1 LRTGRTLH
9 PEDVI
14 SRYRVVGPLG
24 AGGMGEV
31 YLAQDQTLER
41 NVALKVLP
49 PELVSDQDRVRRFI
63 LEAKSA
69 SSLSHPNIVTI
80 YEIGQDVVHTKDGT
94 LEPDSTPVQFMS
106 MELITGKSLST
117 LIHDDKTDLRTLLG
131 YLAQA
136 AEGLAKAHSAGI
148 VHRDLKPGNIMVSAD
163 GFAKVLDFGLA
174 KLTERRDLEPD
185 PEPEVSSAPTRLDP
199 ATGAGTLLGTAG
211 YMSPEQVQAKS
222 VDHRSDI
229 FSFGS
234 VLYEAAT
241 GQRPFVAESAVETM
255 HKILHDKPAPIE
267 ERNPKAPAELRRVIR
282 RCLAKSPDQRVQS
295 MKDVALELREIVD
308 EWDSLS
314 ASGASGSTIAGGPIP
329 GASPAK
335 SKSFAAIA
343 VGVALVAVAASGVA
357 FWAMRQGKTG
367 AAPPPFETMRMTTQ
381 TSRGDV
387 TEAAISFDGRYLAY
401 LTGAVG
407 QSSVRVRQVAT
418 GSDVEVV
425 PSEDGL
431 FEGLSFTPDGNYLFY
446 LKRRRDTP
454 NYRALMQVPSLGG
467 ASRERAF
474 DVDSRVSFAPD
485 GKHAVFMRGFPQERK
500 TNVVVLDIEAAT
512 ERVLASI
519 AQPHTL
525 SGAPAW
531 SPDGRHIAIIELD
544 TSSGGLTSILAV
556 LDATDGRRQ
565 DVQVAKGAQHD
576 SIAWLPD
583 GSGIVRSGQ
592 DFGRSVSR
600 QLSIVSYPG
609 GTVRKLTN
617 DASDYRQVT
626 VSAGEAAIAAVR
638 LNRVT
643 NLWVADPTGAE
654 ARAITKFTNA
664 ENSPVGFVTGSDGSI
679 VFVAARDQSLQL
691 WAVGADGGE
700 PRALT
705 GGDGFAVNPRPFHG
719 GVAYTRIEPG
729 GGLSVWRVD
738 LDGTHARNLT
748 PNTPSQIVDIARDGS
763 VLTLVQLDSLASTWV
778 MPSSGGA
785 PKSLGPKTTGG
796 AISPDGTQIL
806 GFELTTGPDGLI
818 QTVSKLFRA
827 DGTPTGVTVDI
838 PQRDANTLA
847 WSPDGASFTLID
859 QGDPARNLERVRIG
873 SGSVERLTRFTE
885 GRTTAFEWSPDGSR
899 IAVARRIGDVSG
911 VWLTAADG
919 SKPVQIARFP
929 TDEIFGMRWTQDGKH
944 VVINAGKRSS
954 DAVLIRNFS

>member
-1 LRTGRTLH
+1 
-9 PEDVI
+9 
-14 SRYRVVGPLG
+14 
-24 AGGMGEV
+24 MGEV

-49 PELVSDQDRVRRFI
+49 PELVADQDRVRRFV

-80 YEIGQDVVHTKDGT
+80 YEIGQDVVRTKDGA

-106 MELITGKSLST
+106 MELITGKTLST

-131 YLAQA
+131 YMAQA

-148 VHRDLKPGNIMVSAD
+148 VHRDLKPGNIMVSGD

-174 KLTERRDLEPD
+174 KLTERRDVA

-267 ERNPKAPAELRRVIR
+267 EKNPTAPAELRRVIR

-314 ASGASGSTIAGGPIP
+314 VSGASGSTIAGGPISAP
-329 GASPAK
+329 AAK
-335 SKSFAAIA
+335 SRPLVAITI
-343 VGVALVAVAASGVA
+343 GVALVAIAAVSVAI
-357 FWAMRQGKTG
+357 WAMRQDKKD
-367 AAPPPFETMRMTTQ
+367 AAPVPFETMRMTTQ
-381 TSRGDV
+381 TNRGDV

-425 PSEDGL
+425 PKEDGL

-446 LKRRRDTP
+446 LKRRRDAP

-485 GKHAVFMRGFPQERK
+485 GKRAVFMRGVPQEKK
-500 TNVVVLDIEAAT
+500 TNVLVLDVDAGQ
-512 ERVLASI
+512 ERLLASVP
-519 AQPHTL
+519 QPHNV

-544 TSSGGLTSILAV
+544 TSSGALVSTLAV
-556 LDATDGRRQ
+556 LDAVDGRREE
-565 DVQVAKGAQHD
+565 VNVAKGAQHD

-592 DFGRSVSR
+592 DFGISVSR

-609 GTVRKLTN
+609 GKVRKLTN

-626 VSAGEAAIAAVR
+626 VSAGDSAIAAVR

-664 ENSPVGFVTGSDGSI
+664 ENSPLAFVTASDGS
-679 VFVAARDQSLQL
+679 VAFTAARDQSLQL
-691 WAVGADGGE
+691 WAVGAEGGE
-700 PRALT
+700 ARALT
-705 GGDGFAVNPRPFHG
+705 GGDGFAVNPKAFKG
-719 GVAYTRIEPG
+719 GVVYDRLEPG
-729 GGLSVWRVD
+729 GGIHVWRVD
-738 LDGTHARNLT
+738 LDGTHGKNLT
-748 PNTPSQIVDIARDGS
+748 PNGPAQVRDVATDGS
-763 VLTLVQLDSLASTWV
+763 VLAYLQLDSAAESWV
-778 MPSSGGA
+778 VPLNGGA
-785 PKSLGPKTTGG
+785 PRSLGAKITSGPF
-796 AISPDGTQIL
+796 SPDGKQL
-806 GFELTTGPDGLI
+806 LAFELTTGADGLI
-818 QTVSKLFRA
+818 KGVGKLFHA

-838 PQRDANTLA
+838 PQRDANTLSWA
-847 WSPDGASFTLID
+847 PDGGSFTLID
-859 QGDPARNLERVRIG
+859 LGDPARNLERVRIG
-873 SGSVERLTRFTE
+873 ASGVERLTHFTE

-899 IAVARRIGDVSG
+899 IALARRIGDASG
-911 VWLTAADG
+911 VWVTLPDG

-929 TDEIFGMRWTQDGKH
+929 SDEIFGIHWTQDGKH
-944 VVINAGKRSS
+944 VVVNAGKRSS
-954 DAVLIRNFS
+954 DAVLIRNFQ